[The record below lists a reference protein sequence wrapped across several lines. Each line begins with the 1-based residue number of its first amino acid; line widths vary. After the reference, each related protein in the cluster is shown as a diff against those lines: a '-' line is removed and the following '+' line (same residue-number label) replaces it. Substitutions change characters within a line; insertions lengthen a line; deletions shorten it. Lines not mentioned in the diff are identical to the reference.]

1 MPRQWATEPS
11 RTTTNLDAA
20 PGPLRPYSQCRM
32 ISAGAQAFEQTKVVR
47 AYVCA
52 ECGAETCYDGN
63 GGEICHA
70 HPQAKITTLRAL
82 YTLALVEPV

>member
-1 MPRQWATEPS
+1 
-11 RTTTNLDAA
+11 
-20 PGPLRPYSQCRM
+20 M
-32 ISAGAQAFEQTKVVR
+32 ISAGPQEFEQTKVVR
-47 AYVCA
+47 AYVC
-52 ECGAETCYDGN
+52 AETCYDGN